1 MKLSVLLF
9 LFAFL
14 ALSMAHYAKY
24 PQELKANYPKGYPDI
39 VYPGQPQDLKANYP
53 KYAKYPQDLK
63 AKYPKDYPKGQK
75 CAYGMRYE
83 YVCGDPSCSWE
94 CVSIYN

>member
-9 LFAFL
+9 PFSHSWLC
-14 ALSMAHYAKY
+14 SIAHYAKY

-39 VYPGQPQDLKANYP
+39 KFIPDNLQDLKAN
-53 KYAKYPQDLK
+53 
-63 AKYPKDYPKGQK
+63 YPKDYPKGQK

-83 YVCGDPSCSWE
+83 YVCGDPS
-94 CVSIYN
+94 